1 MPTDPTSG
9 DDPLRHLFNDEPD
22 PEARPLTRRERRTR
36 RAAEQGDSGSPAS
49 TDEPVDADASPA
61 DDTAPASSAAAAEL
75 AADSEPGAEQGAT
88 GPQAGTASHPA
99 GDDGDAVASPDPITS
114 SFDLLVSQSVTE
126 DRTERRRRAKE
137 ARTTGRTKKRSG
149 IILWTILPIVV
160 VAAIVASG
168 FYVWNTFEP
177 QIRSVMG
184 WEESNDY
191 EGSGTGEV
199 LIVISEGDTGTDI
212 AATLKDEGVTKTS
225 EVFYQLLLTQ
235 NPEPT
240 FQPGTYSLKK
250 KMSAQAALS
259 ALQDPDNKVER
270 TALIQEGLSG
280 ETILTRLSDATE
292 IPVDDLRK
300 AASDPTDFGIP
311 DSAPSIEGWLFPAV
325 YEFEPDTSAHDV
337 IQRLVDRMM
346 QALDEA
352 NVAPENRE
360 KVLTEAS
367 IIQREARQKDDF
379 YKVSR
384 VIQNRLEAGMKLQMD
399 STAQYGVDNGS
410 DSVWSSKEAL
420 ESDSPWNTYKHKGLP
435 IGPIASPGDLAIDAA
450 VNPADGDWLYFVTV
464 NLSTGETVFS
474 TTNEDHEKAVKQ
486 LRTWC
491 EENPGNGC

>member
-22 PEARPLTRRERRTR
+22 PEARPLTRRERRAR
-36 RAAEQGDSGSPAS
+36 RAVEQEDSGSLDS
-49 TDEPVDADASPA
+49 TDGSVDAAASPA
-61 DDTAPASSAAAAEL
+61 DDAADTSAAAAET
-75 AADSEPGAEQGAT
+75 AAGTETNADQDAT
-88 GPQAGTASHPA
+88 GSQTGTASPRA
-99 GDDGDAVASPDPITS
+99 GDDRDAVASSDPITS
-114 SFDLLVSQSVTE
+114 SFDLLVSQSAAE

-137 ARTTGRTKKRSG
+137 ARTTGRTRKRSG

-225 EVFYQLLLTQ
+225 EAFYQLLLTQ

-292 IPVDDLRK
+292 IPVDDLRS

-337 IQRLVDRMM
+337 IQRLVDRMI

-360 KVLTEAS
+360 KVLTVAS

-450 VNPADGDWLYFVTV
+450 VNPVDGDWLYFVTV